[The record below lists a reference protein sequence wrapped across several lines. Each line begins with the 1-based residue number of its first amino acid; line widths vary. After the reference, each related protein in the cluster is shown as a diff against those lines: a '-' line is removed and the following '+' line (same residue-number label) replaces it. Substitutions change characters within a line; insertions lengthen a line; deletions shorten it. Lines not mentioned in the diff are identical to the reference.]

1 MIDPNLREE
10 LERCTVERYEAEF
23 SDRHLLHG
31 AIEKW
36 ARERPNTVAI
46 HEFDTGK
53 DYTYLKLD
61 ELTTAYALKL
71 IELGLRPGD
80 FLATLLPLLAEH
92 IFLEYACFKIG
103 VIHAPLDLR
112 LKSPEVVRSLK
123 LIEAKGFAFLG
134 KTASADFGA
143 VALAVQEECPFVE
156 HYIQF
161 ATADIIDG
169 AIPFDAFAQQ
179 ARKLATAASG
189 DPTNSIWTAYV
200 TAHDSIKPTDGAQV
214 IYTTGSTGFPK
225 PALLSHRN
233 VTAQNMCLATGFRL
247 DEFSRMLVNLP
258 PSHVGCQGEQLMTT
272 LFSGGT
278 AVILHMFDAEK
289 SLQAVQKAKVQSL
302 GQVPA
307 MFNMQ
312 WLLPNYADYDLSS
325 VQVVLFGGQQVT
337 APFVERLKGIAPL
350 VGTGLGLT
358 EMAGFVTYTGATN
371 KTDDLV
377 NSVGWAMPITPL
389 TIRKPM
395 NPDGSAGDELPDGET
410 GEICFSGPQVFV
422 AYVNDTEAYRKTV
435 STKGICYT
443 GDLGYK
449 NERGLIFCGRSKLV
463 IKAKGYQIHP
473 AQVEQHFAELKDHI
487 AACGA
492 TAAPHD
498 IFGECVMLFLEPK
511 PGAELNRQ
519 MLEDHAR
526 GIAAYMRPSHYVLL
540 ETGTFPLNRIAKTDY
555 VKLGEWAKTEV
566 EKLRR
571 DGSWD
576 R

>member
-1 MIDPNLREE
+1 MDPDIRDQFENCT
-10 LERCTVERYEAEF
+10 LERYQTQYA
-23 SDRHLLHG
+23 DRHLLHG

-36 ARERPNTVAI
+36 SRECPDAVAL
-46 HEFDTGK
+46 HEFETGEK
-53 DYTYLKLD
+53 YTYRQFN
-61 ELTTAYALKL
+61 ELATAYALKL
-71 IELGLRPGD
+71 IELGFRPGD

-92 IFLEYACFKIG
+92 IFLEYACFRIG
-103 VIHAPLDLR
+103 VVHAPLDLR

-134 KTASADFGA
+134 QTASADFGE
-143 VALAVQEECPFVE
+143 VALAVREECPFVE

-161 ATADIIDG
+161 SPKASIDG
-169 AIPFDAFAQQ
+169 AIVFGSFAEE
-179 ARKLATAASG
+179 ARNLASAAAA
-189 DPTNSIWTAYV
+189 DPANPVWKAYV
-200 TAHDSIKPTDGAQV
+200 AAHDAVEPIDGAQV

-233 VTAQNMCLATGFRL
+233 ITAQNMCLATGFRL
-247 DEFSRMLVNLP
+247 GEFSRMLVNLP

-272 LFSGGT
+272 FFSGGT
-278 AVILHMFDAEK
+278 AVVLHMFDAEK
-289 SLQAVQKAKVQSL
+289 SLQAIQEAKVQSV

-312 WLLPNYADYDLSS
+312 WILSNYADYDLSS
-325 VQVVLFGGQQVT
+325 VQVVLFGGQQVA
-337 APFVERLKGIAPL
+337 APFVERLKEIAPL

-358 EMAGFVTYTGATN
+358 EMAGFATYTGATDN
-371 KTDDLV
+371 IDGLI

-395 NPDGSAGDELPDGET
+395 NADGWAGQELPDGET
-410 GEICFSGPQVFV
+410 GEICFSGPQVFI
-422 AYVNDTEAYRKTV
+422 AYVNDPDAYRKTV
-435 STKGICYT
+435 STDGICYT

-449 NERGLIFCGRSKLV
+449 SDQGLIFCGRSKLV

-473 AQVEQHFAELKDHI
+473 AQVEQHFAELRGHV

-492 TAAPHD
+492 VAAPHD

-511 PGAELNRQ
+511 PEAELSRQ
-519 MLEDHAR
+519 VLEEHAK
-526 GIAAYMRPSHYVLL
+526 GIASYMRPAHYVVL
-540 ETGTFPLNRIAKTDY
+540 EPGTFPLNRIAKTDY
-555 VKLGEWAKTEV
+555 VKLGEWAMSEV
-566 EKLRR
+566 EELRLT
-571 DGSWD
+571 GCWD